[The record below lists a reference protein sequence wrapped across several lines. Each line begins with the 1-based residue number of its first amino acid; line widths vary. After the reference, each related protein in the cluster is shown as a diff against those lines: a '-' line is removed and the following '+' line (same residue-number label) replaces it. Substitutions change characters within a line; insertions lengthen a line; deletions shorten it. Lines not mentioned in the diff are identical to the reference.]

1 MAILMTAKE
10 FIDKVKEVQ
19 KTNTVYMWGTY
30 GQVLTDKLITD
41 KAKQYP
47 SKNTAARVA
56 RHKQLVGKGYSA
68 WDCVGLIKGILWGW
82 VKGKS
87 PKYRGSE
94 VPDVGSD
101 SMYKNYT
108 THQSTDFKDILPGE
122 VVWITG
128 HIGVYI
134 GDGLVIEA
142 TSRATGGFTDNVL
155 ISALGNHGAV
165 KGYPTR
171 SWTHHGRLKWIDYA
185 EQPKPEPVPKPEGD
199 YLEHKVVKGDTPWK
213 LAVQY
218 LGDGNRYPEIMK
230 LNGLAVN
237 AHILVGQKL
246 KIQLDDVIEEP
257 CEPPELYAVLVQI
270 IQGKE
275 QAEEIA
281 QEIAGL
287 ESVKASGAEVTVE
300 YLEDEEPEPEPEPEL
315 PVFKEYTVKVNTKNG
330 LNVRKEPKA
339 SSKVVKVLGNGT
351 KVVIMKE
358 EKEGSRTWG
367 LAKGH
372 NGWIALDFTVRV

>member
-10 FIDKVKEVQ
+10 FIEQVKKVQ
-19 KTNTVYMWGTY
+19 KTKTVYMWGTY
-30 GQVLTDKLITD
+30 GQVLTNDLID
-41 KAKQYP
+41 YKAKQYP
-47 SKNTAARVA
+47 SKNTPARVA
-56 RHKQLVGKGYSA
+56 RHKKLVGQGYSA

-82 VKGKS
+82 EEGKS
-87 PKYRGSE
+87 PKYKGTE

-108 THQSTDFKDILPGE
+108 TNQSTDFKNILPGE
-122 VVWITG
+122 VVWFAG

-134 GDGLVIEA
+134 GEGLVIEA
-142 TSRATGGFTDNVL
+142 TSRATDGFTDNVC
-155 ISALGNHGAV
+155 ISALGNIGKV
-165 KGYPTR
+165 PGYPVR
-171 SWTHHGRLKWIDYA
+171 SWTHHGRLKWVEHE
-185 EQPKPEPVPKPEGD
+185 EQPAPQPGEIVI
-199 YLEHKVVKGDTPWK
+199 HTVVKGDTPWK

-237 AHILVGQKL
+237 ANIYVGQKL

-300 YLEDEEPEPEPEPEL
+300 YLEDEEPEPEPEPEP

-351 KVVIMKE
+351 KVVIIEE

-367 LAKGH
+367 LAKNQ
-372 NGWIALDFTVRV
+372 NGWIALDFTVKV